1 MRIPYFIFLKNLC
14 HTYFF
19 VCGSFDVRMNEA
31 LPTIKSS
38 GIGPIARISGVEDL
52 ISGHEVPV
60 FLERVFPDQGVSD
73 VELALLRVYWSL
85 GFVSDQVTIKR
96 EI

>member
-1 MRIPYFIFLKNLC
+1 M
-14 HTYFF
+14 
-19 VCGSFDVRMNEA
+19 
-31 LPTIKSS
+31 
-38 GIGPIARISGVEDL
+38 

-85 GFVSDQVTIKR
+85 GFVSDQVTIKLAKLCVAV
-96 EI
+96 EHPCHFCVCVHMALNEEKALFCINAL